1 MLFTL
6 NNVILHFLHKKIMAL
21 IICSHPLTLYFRAR
35 GEASGSLESSAD
47 GITTTDTL
55 KATGTREQPV

>member
-1 MLFTL
+1 
-6 NNVILHFLHKKIMAL
+6 MAL

-55 KATGTREQPV
+55 KATGTREQRV